1 MVRLVRDQADYFYI
15 VQEGKFEISVRE
27 EGSAAESV
35 FALLL
40 SIAFRFGILNQMFAE
55 QVELSRILGYTMIH
69 LLVPSCANVMV
80 RRCSKILEFPCGN
93 RIGYRGRRS

>member
-40 SIAFRFGILNQMFAE
+40 SIAFRFPFSAP
-55 QVELSRILGYTMIH
+55 Y
-69 LLVPSCANVMV
+69 PSPTPHRPFESNV
-80 RRCSKILEFPCGN
+80 C
-93 RIGYRGRRS
+93 